1 MFFFNSLIGIK
12 TLNLNSHLNH
22 QDQQSIR
29 NFNKRKRI
37 TISLCIISFSFMI
50 MTLPSTVYW
59 SFFVN
64 QNSDK
69 IFFNIGGLLDFVS
82 FLNHASIFYT
92 SYLTNVSF
100 KRYVDQFFNRKKTQS
115 NSQNNVTNNS
125 T

>member
-1 MFFFNSLIGIK
+1 M
-12 TLNLNSHLNH
+12 
-22 QDQQSIR
+22 
-29 NFNKRKRI
+29 
-37 TISLCIISFSFMI
+37 
-50 MTLPSTVYW
+50 
-59 SFFVN
+59 N

-115 NSQNNVTNNS
+115 NSQNNLTNNS